1 MKKCNSN
8 NYSRILI
15 ECQNLIYEKLWI
27 RNREFYIL
35 LVIYKNIRR
44 LFMKQFYDY
53 VSTII
58 NYY

>member
-35 LVIYKNIRR
+35 VIYKNIRR